1 MGGKLKMKRFLSV
14 LLAAMLLSSVA
25 VLSGCKDNKNNN
37 SATESIT
44 ESKSTNNNAPNQE
57 KLSEI
62 SKEIE
67 AFKKQPA
74 FSASKSIDAKKI
86 SKNKRI
92 AIIADSSKN
101 TYSSYISLEVK
112 KAAEIAGFDESVI
125 YDTDGTSN
133 SHVSALENAVSD
145 QCALV
150 LLIGNINKDEIS
162 LSIETAQANGIKVVS
177 LDNAA
182 ISTNEHFVDSTITTD
197 YVSEAKTLADCAIV
211 EKNGM
216 VNALLVIP
224 SDLPYAEA
232 MKKAVTD
239 ELKKYS
245 SGYCTELSAET
256 SIWGSTLSN
265 SAKKILERDTNI
277 NCVIV
282 LHDGMTKDI
291 VDALEI
297 SQSISRVSLL
307 IRGGG
312 IETFTQIQ
320 NGNAAMAAA
329 ESYEWTAYS
338 AVDYILQILSGNN
351 NPTAANIPFML
362 VSYDNIKEIES
373 KDEAYSEALEKL
385 EDDEEAPER
394 EYGDDPDAPFIER
407 IFKKDFK
414 KQYAKLWGIDKE
426 SEE

>member
-1 MGGKLKMKRFLSV
+1 MKRFLAV

-25 VLSGCKDNKNNN
+25 VLSGCKDNKDNK

-44 ESKSTNNNAPNQE
+44 ESKSTNDNTPTQE
-57 KLSEI
+57 KISEM

-67 AFKKQPA
+67 TFKEQPT
-74 FSASKSIDAKKI
+74 FSASKSVNAKKI

-101 TYSSYISLEVK
+101 TYSSYVALEVK

-133 SHVSALENAVSD
+133 SHISALENAVSD
-145 QCALV
+145 QCALA
-150 LLIGNINKDEIS
+150 LLIGDIDKDEIS

-182 ISTNEHFVDSTITTD
+182 IDTNEHFVDSTITTD
-197 YVSEAKTLADCAIV
+197 YVSEAKTLADYAIV
-211 EKNGM
+211 EKSGK

-232 MKKAVTD
+232 MKNAVTD
-239 ELKKYS
+239 ELKNYS

-256 SIWGSTLSN
+256 STWNSTLSD
-265 SAKKILERDTNI
+265 SAKKILEKDTNI

-307 IRGGG
+307 VRGGG
-312 IETFTQIQ
+312 TETFTQIQ
-320 NGNAAMAAA
+320 NGNAAIAAA
-329 ESYEWTAYS
+329 ESYEWTAYA
-338 AVDYILQILSGNN
+338 AVDYILQILGGND
-351 NPTAANIPFML
+351 NPVAANIPFML
-362 VSYDNIKEIES
+362 VSYDNVKEMES
-373 KDEAYSEALEKL
+373 NDEAYSEALEKL
-385 EDDEEAPER
+385 EDGEEAPER

-414 KQYAKLWGIDKE
+414 KQYAKLWGIGED
-426 SEE
+426 SEESSEE